1 MSKKTGISRS
11 NLYAIFK
18 GEQQPQLSTALK
30 IIKELGYS
38 IKEAA
43 DKLGIGAV
51 TVRRRILDKTI
62 KAEYPSKKLGYRIS
76 EEELNKY
83 AESIKSGIGKVNAA
97 LCAQRLILQFGVTH
111 IINTG
116 IAGAMASGLG
126 VLDVV
131 VSKDAVYHDM
141 DATGFGYKK
150 TQIPQMKTSAF
161 KADKKM
167 IDAATIAFAELK
179 EAAGHQLVVG
189 RIASGDQF
197 ISDRSQKDEIRRS
210 CKPACVEMEGT
221 AIAHAAYLN
230 KIPFAIIR
238 CMSDMADDTGEK
250 TYSFNETKAAA
261 LSAKLVC
268 AMLPL
273 F

>member
-1 MSKKTGISRS
+1 MKKSKKVGI
-11 NLYAIFK
+11 
-18 GEQQPQLSTALK
+18 
-30 IIKELGYS
+30 
-38 IKEAA
+38 
-43 DKLGIGAV
+43 IGAMSCEV
-51 TVRRRILDKTI
+51 ESLV
-62 KAEYPSKKLGYRIS
+62 KKLKPIQKGSSLVQTEAGGLIFT
-76 EEELNKY
+76 EGLLEGLPVVVV
-83 AESIKSGIGKVNAA
+83 KSGIGKVNAA

>member
-1 MSKKTGISRS
+1 MKKSKKVGI
-11 NLYAIFK
+11 
-18 GEQQPQLSTALK
+18 
-30 IIKELGYS
+30 
-38 IKEAA
+38 
-43 DKLGIGAV
+43 IGAMSCEV
-51 TVRRRILDKTI
+51 ESLV
-62 KAEYPSKKLGYRIS
+62 KKLKPIQKGSSLVQTEAGGLIFT
-76 EEELNKY
+76 EGLLEGLPVVVV
-83 AESIKSGIGKVNAA
+83 KSGIGKVNAA

-167 IDAATIAFAELK
+167 IDAATMAFAELK